1 MSMLKNLEN
10 IDPSLAIGIGMSVIF
25 IVLLTAFTTDVTI
38 KLVELRGRL
47 FLAVV
52 GWLGSRSRWRASP

>member
-10 IDPSLAIGIGMSVIF
+10 IDPSLAIGIGMGVIF
-25 IVLLTAFTTDVTI
+25 IVLLTALTTEVTI
-38 KLVELRGRL
+38 ELVELPGRL

-52 GWLGSRSRWRASP
+52 G